1 MNGILANAVEWGV
14 KVLHVNGSTF
24 VIIINTCIVKE
35 VRCGF
40 IITWSFMLGFQT
52 DVISYVDKKKSQI
65 IAVNAANPVVKGAV
79 SSFMFVAQI

>member
-14 KVLHVNGSTF
+14 KVLHVDGINII
-24 VIIINTCIVKE
+24 IIINACVVRQ

-40 IITWSFMLGFQT
+40 NISWCFMLDVQT
-52 DVISYVDKKKSQI
+52 DVISYVDKKKAKV

-79 SSFMFVAQI
+79 SIFFYFFF